1 MGLPCAVMGC
11 KNMYGRGM
19 SRGMS
24 FHRFPSKKDPVL
36 RELCI
41 NVTGQRNV
49 NKNWMPSYKSKCL
62 KLILELCPC

>member
-24 FHRFPSKKDPVL
+24 FHRFPSKKDPVF

-41 NVTGQRNV
+41 NITGQRNV
-49 NKNWMPSYKSKCL
+49 NKN
-62 KLILELCPC
+62 